1 MIPGNEQERERKR
14 GTAQPVCLLSLT
26 LCSTG
31 SQGKL
36 QDERKT
42 SPSSS
47 QTTPP
52 SAPSFPSTP
61 APQQPSPP
69 APHAPNIFN
78 YIFSQVL
85 RLSNQGADIDACAD
99 KSANTGNKIN
109 KDFEERVTANFAQ
122 WSAPHSRV
130 MFLIERATPEN
141 SCSTQGRRGREHS
154 ARSSAAFALFKL
166 FLFSNL
172 LLSPSLQSSLLVL
185 HPP

>member
-1 MIPGNEQERERKR
+1 MRKR
-14 GTAQPVCLLSLT
+14 GAVQPVYLLSLA
-26 LCSTG
+26 LCSRG

-36 QDERKT
+36 RDERKT
-42 SPSSS
+42 SPSSI
-47 QTTPP
+47 QTTLHPGFPHTPTPQHTPP
-52 SAPSFPSTP
+52 L
-61 APQQPSPP
+61 
-69 APHAPNIFN
+69 HAPNIFN

-141 SCSTQGRRGREHS
+141 SCSLQRGWG
-154 ARSSAAFALFKL
+154 LG
-166 FLFSNL
+166 
-172 LLSPSLQSSLLVL
+172 VIGI
-185 HPP
+185 

>member
-1 MIPGNEQERERKR
+1 MIPESELERKR
-14 GTAQPVCLLSLT
+14 GAAQPVCLLSLA

-36 QDERKT
+36 RDERKT

-47 QTTPP
+47 QTPP
-52 SAPSFPSTP
+52 LRPVFPSTA
-61 APQQPSPP
+61 APRQPSPP

-141 SCSTQGRRGREHS
+141 SCSTQGRGGRENI
-154 ARSSAAFALFKL
+154 A
-166 FLFSNL
+166 
-172 LLSPSLQSSLLVL
+172 
-185 HPP
+185 